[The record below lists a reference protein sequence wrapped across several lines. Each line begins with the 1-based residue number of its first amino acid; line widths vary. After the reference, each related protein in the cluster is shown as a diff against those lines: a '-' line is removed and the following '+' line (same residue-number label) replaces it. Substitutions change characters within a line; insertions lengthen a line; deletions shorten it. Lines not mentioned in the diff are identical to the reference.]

1 MRGKP
6 HMGGRVPGWM
16 LVSVLGVASGCAFAA
31 PPAPGREVL
40 TPPASAALVADVS
53 TTRDARNDLLEGFT
67 LSPHW
72 GERTQEFTT
81 PEGVRVHINA
91 PSAADFDPRR
101 PTCLAL
107 YALPNGNTIEWTIG
121 RAKAEGLD
129 WHYYIQHIGAQTR
142 RLREVMTDRNLIVAY
157 LETNLKSWPAWRSK
171 HADNGKLIL
180 ALVEEIRRRI
190 GIADM
195 GLALSCHSGGGS
207 FIWGY
212 LNAVERIPDEVE
224 RIIFL
229 DANYS
234 FSVEDGHDRKL
245 LAWLGV
251 DSTGGEAPAT
261 STAPAPSPALST
273 RPNDH
278 CLVVIA
284 YDDREITFE
293 GKKVVSPTGGTWRA
307 THRMLDSFA
316 GRLTLDETR
325 DGDLIRRRGLNGRVD
340 IILHTNPANKIL
352 HTVLV
357 GDMSGFIHAMTTGG
371 AYDNKAGTFGSAAAY
386 EKWIQPD

>member
-1 MRGKP
+1 MPRGSDLAT
-6 HMGGRVPGWM
+6 GVFRCGVM
-16 LVSVLGVASGCAFAA
+16 LAVWVASACAPARAA
-31 PPAPGREVL
+31 EVTASALPTRPAETTGGTHENGAPGGDPMKSFR
-40 TPPASAALVADVS
+40 VS
-53 TTRDARNDLLEGFT
+53 PFWE
-67 LSPHW
+67 
-72 GERTQEFTT
+72 ERIEEFTT

-91 PSAADFDPRR
+91 PSAGAFDPRR

-121 RAKAEGLD
+121 RGKAEGLD

-180 ALVEEIRRRI
+180 ALVEEIRRRT

-195 GLALSCHSGGGS
+195 RLVLSCHSGGGS

-251 DSTGGEAPAT
+251 EPARSEAAAT
-261 STAPAPSPALST
+261 STASSPSPALST
-273 RPNDH
+273 RPDDH
-278 CLVVIA
+278 FLVVIA

-316 GRLTLDETR
+316 GKLALDETR
-325 DGDLIRRRGLNGRVD
+325 DGDIIRHRGLDRRVD
-340 IILHTNPANKIL
+340 ILLHTNPANKIL

-357 GDMSGFIHAMTTGG
+357 GDMSGFMHGMTTGG
-371 AYDNKAGTFGSAAAY
+371 AYENKAGIFGSAASY
-386 EKWIQPD
+386 QKWIQTD